1 MSEKYSKAEQKLLT
15 KVGKRIR
22 ALRNETGLSQEDF
35 AKKCDLDRTYISDV
49 ERGERNISIINLNK
63 IAKSL
68 KVALSQLFEI

>member
-1 MSEKYSKAEQKLLT
+1 MPEKYSKQEQSLLS
-15 KVGKRIR
+15 KIGKRIR
-22 ALRNETGLSQEDF
+22 TLRNETGISQEDF

-68 KVALSQLFEI
+68 KITLSQLLEI

>member
-1 MSEKYSKAEQKLLT
+1 MAENYSKAEQTLLN

-63 IAKSL
+63 VAKSL
-68 KVALSQLFEI
+68 KVTLSELLEI